1 MLRRWAILT
10 GVLLALAGCGGDDE
24 EPTAT
29 PTTTEAAA
37 GAECLAADSSIMTPL
52 GNKLLVEDGR
62 VRSGYLVE
70 SEEAGVY
77 YISAEIDGA
86 GLEGDG
92 DVGTWVT
99 ESSGGG
105 DPLYA
110 VNDVAMEHS
119 DWSDASKASL
129 ETDADAEAASRAC
142 VTGS

>member
-24 EPTAT
+24 EPIAA
-29 PTTTEAAA
+29 PTTTEATA
-37 GAECLAADSSIMTPL
+37 GDDCVAADSSIMTPL

-62 VRSGYLVE
+62 ARSGYLVE
-70 SEEAGVY
+70 SEAGGVY
-77 YISAEIDGA
+77 YISAEIDGT

-110 VNDVAMEHS
+110 LNDVAMEHS
-119 DWSDASKASL
+119 DWSDAASASL
-129 ETDADAEAASRAC
+129 ETDTDAEAASRAC
-142 VTGS
+142 VTAS

>member
-29 PTTTEAAA
+29 PTTTNAGA

-52 GNKLLVEDGR
+52 GNKLLVEGGR

-70 SEEAGVY
+70 SEAGGVY
-77 YISAEIDGA
+77 YVSAEIDGN
-86 GLEGDG
+86 GLEDDG

-99 ESSGGG
+99 ESRGGG

-119 DWSDASKASL
+119 DWSDAASASL
-129 ETDADAEAASRAC
+129 ETDTDAEAASRAC
-142 VTGS
+142 VTAS

>member
-1 MLRRWAILT
+1 
-10 GVLLALAGCGGDDE
+10 
-24 EPTAT
+24 
-29 PTTTEAAA
+29 
-37 GAECLAADSSIMTPL
+37 MTPL

-62 VRSGYLVE
+62 VRSGFLVE
-70 SEEAGVY
+70 SEAAGVY
-77 YISAEIDGA
+77 YISAEIDGT
-86 GLEGDG
+86 GLEDDG

-119 DWSDASKASL
+119 DWSDAASASL